1 MMANIYTINELKEKL
16 TPIFVKYGIIKAA
29 VFGSYARGGASKKS
43 DINLLLYIDEEFE
56 LENYINFK
64 KEVKTSIKKDVDILE
79 YRCINRLVEKDILQE
94 AVFLYE
100 R

>member
-1 MMANIYTINELKEKL
+1 MAGVYTIEELKGKL
-16 TPIFVKYGIIKAA
+16 TPIFTKYGIIRAA
-29 VFGSYARGGASKKS
+29 VFGSYARGEAVKKS

-64 KEVKTSIKKDVDILE
+64 KEAEKAVKKNIDILE